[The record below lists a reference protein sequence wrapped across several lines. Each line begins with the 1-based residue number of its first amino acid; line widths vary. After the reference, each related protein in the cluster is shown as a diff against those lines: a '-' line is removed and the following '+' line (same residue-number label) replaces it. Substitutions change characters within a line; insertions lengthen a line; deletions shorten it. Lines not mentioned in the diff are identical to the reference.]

1 MSRRLS
7 AVAVLGLALP
17 LLASAPAPAE
27 LKAHTLEAF
36 QRYAA
41 ATEARFLADVSPP
54 GPFLY
59 VDRLTGKDHEEA
71 FEELQR
77 GEVFIERLQ
86 TRSEND
92 AEIKVDDGL
101 FHHWVGTVFIPGVS
115 LEDTLDLVQ
124 DYNRHAEIYA
134 PQVEESRIIDRSG
147 DNFTV
152 FYRFRKKKIITAIHN
167 TDHEVRYFQQ
177 GLDRAYSISEA
188 TRIQE
193 VDNPGDDDESEKPVG
208 DDSGFLWA
216 INSYWK
222 FLERDGGVYVESES
236 VSLTR
241 GIPFFLSWM
250 IKPFVNSVP
259 RELLEFTLSR
269 TREEMAGPV
278 ESDAEEQGVEQ

>member
-71 FEELQR
+71 FERLQR

-92 AEIKVDDGL
+92 AEIKVKDGL
-101 FHHWVGTVFIPGVS
+101 FHHWNGTVFIPGVS
-115 LEDTLDLVQ
+115 LDEVLLFV
-124 DYNRHAEIYA
+124 A
-134 PQVEESRIIDRSG
+134 PQVEQSRVIDRSG
-147 DNFTV
+147 DNFKV
-152 FYRFRKKKIITAIHN
+152 FYRFRKKKIITVVHN
-167 TDHEVRYFQQ
+167 TDHEVRYFRQ
-177 GLDRAYSISEA
+177 GADRAYSISEA

-193 VDNPGDDDESEKPVG
+193 VDNAGDDDEREKPVG

-222 FLERDGGVYVESES
+222 FLERDGGVYVECES
-236 VSLTR
+236 ISLTR

-259 RELLEFTLSR
+259 RELLEFTLSK
-269 TREEMAGPV
+269 TREALVGPV
-278 ESDAEEQGVEQ
+278 ESDAPE

>member
-7 AVAVLGLALP
+7 ALFLLALALP

-41 ATEARFLADVSPP
+41 ATEARFLKDVSPP

-71 FEELQR
+71 FEDLQR
-77 GEVFIERLQ
+77 GEVFVERLQ
-86 TRSEND
+86 TRAEND
-92 AEIKVDDGL
+92 AEIKVEDGII
-101 FHHWVGTVFIPGVS
+101 HHWVGTVFIPGVS
-115 LEDTLDLVQ
+115 LDEVLDLVQ
-124 DYNRHAEIYA
+124 DYDRHAEIYS
-134 PQVEESRIIDRSG
+134 PQVEQSRLISRNG

-152 FYRFRKKKIITAIHN
+152 FYRFRKKKIITAVHN
-167 TDHEVRYFQQ
+167 TEHEVRYFRQ
-177 GLDRAYSISEA
+177 GPDRAYSISEA

-193 VDNPGDDDESEKPVG
+193 VDNPGEEDEREKPVG
-208 DDSGFLWA
+208 NDSGFLWA
-216 INSYWK
+216 LNSYWK

-259 RELLEFTLSR
+259 RELLEFTLEK
-269 TREEMAGPV
+269 TRSALVGPEEEG
-278 ESDAEEQGVEQ
+278 EQWY

>member
-7 AVAVLGLALP
+7 AVAALVLALP

-36 QRYAA
+36 QRYTG

-71 FEELQR
+71 FEDLQR
-77 GEVFIERLQ
+77 GKVFIERLQ

-92 AEIKVDDGL
+92 AEIKVEDGL

-115 LEDTLDLVQ
+115 LEETLDLVQ
-124 DYNRHAEIYA
+124 DYGRHAEIYA
-134 PQVEESRIIDRSG
+134 PQVEESRVIDRSG
-147 DNFTV
+147 DNFKV
-152 FYRFRKKKIITAIHN
+152 FYRLRKKKIFTVVHN
-167 TDHEVRYFQQ
+167 TDHDVRYFRQ
-177 GLDRAYSISEA
+177 GADRAYSISEA

-193 VDNPGDDDESEKPVG
+193 VDNVGDDDEREKPAG

-222 FLERDGGVYVESES
+222 FLERDGGVYVECES

-259 RELLEFTLSR
+259 RELLEFTLSM
-269 TREEMAGPV
+269 TREAMVGPV
-278 ESDAEEQGVEQ
+278 DSDDTEQ